1 MKAVVIRPAAHPVPS
16 VRHFVARRWIAV
28 EAALGLQTVRRN
40 TEAAVSES
48 DELEKLGELHRS
60 GVLSDDEFSRAKARV
75 LGGSAARSETPV
87 ANAVNGLRRSRDD
100 RWLGGVCGGIARS
113 TGIAAWLWRLA
124 LTALAL
130 CAGTGLVAYLLLWI
144 FVPLE
149 PERSVARQPA
159 G

>member
-1 MKAVVIRPAAHPVPS
+1 
-16 VRHFVARRWIAV
+16 
-28 EAALGLQTVRRN
+28 
-40 TEAAVSES
+40 VSES
-48 DELEKLGELHRS
+48 DELQKLGELHRS

-75 LGGSAARSETPV
+75 LGASAAGSGTPV
-87 ANAVNGLRRSRDD
+87 ADAVNGLRRSRDD

-124 LTALAL
+124 LTVLAL
-130 CAGTGLVAYLLLWI
+130 CAGTGVVAYLLLWI

-149 PERSVARQPA
+149 PERSVARQPV